1 MNRTSIVALLP
12 PSKFTDFPKEEGKK
26 IAFAD
31 ASGKLVYRK
40 VKEYP
45 KLTIINIE
53 FPEKN

>member
-12 PSKFTDFPKEEGKK
+12 PSKFNDFPKEEGKK